1 MAHRLAASVRR
12 SPRAAS
18 IIVGLLGA
26 ALALPLASRAE
37 MASDG
42 QVSMQTPLGRSEAAA
57 AERHIATLH
66 TRLHITAEQEPLWQ
80 PLAEAM
86 RKSVAALDDV
96 YAQRGKAYGSMSA
109 VDDLKAYEQ
118 VQETHARNVENLI
131 APFERLYDS
140 FSPAQKKQADET
152 FRRFTETAVKN
163 SR

>member
-1 MAHRLAASVRR
+1 MAQGLTAGVRQGR
-12 SPRAAS
+12 RAAS
-18 IIVGLLGA
+18 IVLALLA
-26 ALALPLASRAE
+26 AVLALPLASRAE
-37 MASDG
+37 MASGD
-42 QVSMQTPLGRSEAAA
+42 QASMQTPLGRSEAAA

-66 TRLHITAEQEPLWQ
+66 ARLHITAEQEPLWQ

-86 RKSVAALDDV
+86 RRSVAALDEV
-96 YAQRGKAYGSMSA
+96 YAQRGKMYGSMSA
-109 VDDLKAYEQ
+109 VDDLKSYEQ
-118 VQETHARNVENLI
+118 VQETHARNVQNLI